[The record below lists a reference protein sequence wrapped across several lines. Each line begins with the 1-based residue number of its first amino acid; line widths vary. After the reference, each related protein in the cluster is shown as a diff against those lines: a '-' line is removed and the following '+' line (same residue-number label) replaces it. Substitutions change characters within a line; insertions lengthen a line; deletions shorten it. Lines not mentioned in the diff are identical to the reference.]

1 MLTRRFVVR
10 CSFTDLRISSMEAVI
25 ARDRRPPPIGLN
37 EPAAELDW
45 NDGPS
50 TTPPP
55 PLSFSPFFARTMV
68 AICSS
73 QLDSLP
79 AVFRFSSKSSSS
91 KRFFQPSLW
100 IMENT
105 DRFITKQWKEKKY
118 TFKYNIFARVSF
130 QDYLIRNF
138 FLLRDIIYFLISNL
152 KLSENIAIESRRE
165 ISSGM
170 HHVRSLFFSF
180 FHLKSTRFTR
190 GIKSVSL
197 NIRSNRVISTW
208 KQHSLHIV
216 TQRNVNVNR

>member
-1 MLTRRFVVR
+1 MVR

-100 IMENT
+100 KIWIDLSRNNG
-105 DRFITKQWKEKKY
+105 KLEKKY
-118 TFKYNIFARVSF
+118 TLLNIISLNIVSF

-138 FLLRDIIYFLISNL
+138 FLLRDIIYFLISNF

>member
-1 MLTRRFVVR
+1 M
-10 CSFTDLRISSMEAVI
+10 
-25 ARDRRPPPIGLN
+25 DRNNGKL
-37 EPAAELDW
+37 
-45 NDGPS
+45 
-50 TTPPP
+50 
-55 PLSFSPFFARTMV
+55 
-68 AICSS
+68 
-73 QLDSLP
+73 
-79 AVFRFSSKSSSS
+79 
-91 KRFFQPSLW
+91 
-100 IMENT
+100 
-105 DRFITKQWKEKKY
+105 EKKY
-118 TFKYNIFARVSF
+118 TLLNIISLNIVSF

-138 FLLRDIIYFLISNL
+138 FLLRDIIYFLISNF

-216 TQRNVNVNR
+216 TQRNVNVNRQRVGLHGLSVQRDRVSFSVVTLRNTKIEGRNGSNRIFIFLLKLKQRYHCSREQFVFFPLRRSLPLEYKLENKF

>member
-1 MLTRRFVVR
+1 MVR

-79 AVFRFSSKSSSS
+79 AVFRFSSKSSS
-91 KRFFQPSLW
+91 KHFFQPSLW
-100 IMENT
+100 KIWIDLSRNNG
-105 DRFITKQWKEKKY
+105 KLEKKY
-118 TFKYNIFARVSF
+118 TLLNIISLNIVSF

>member
-79 AVFRFSSKSSSS
+79 AVFRFSSKSSS
-91 KRFFQPSLW
+91 KHFFQLSLW
-100 IMENT
+100 KIWIDLSRNNG
-105 DRFITKQWKEKKY
+105 KLEKKY
-118 TFKYNIFARVSF
+118 TLLNIISLNIVSF

-138 FLLRDIIYFLISNL
+138 FLLRDIIYFLISNF

-197 NIRSNRVISTW
+197 NIRSNRAISTW